1 MVCRNC
7 KKKKSIK
14 LFSLGQLFYTGKF
27 GKNKNSRIRKG
38 TISLVKCNSCGLV
51 QLDRKFDP
59 RYLYGKDYGYRSGI
73 NQTMTNHLS
82 KITSKL
88 SKFVKLNNDD
98 QVLDIASNDGTL
110 LNSYL
115 NKKITK
121 IGIDPTIN
129 KFLKYYKN
137 IDYKISDF
145 FSLNAFKKLKL
156 RKKIVIVTACAVFYD
171 LSDPNKFLNDVS
183 KILDNKRGIF
193 YLEFQDLLSV
203 IKNLLFDTI
212 CHEHLEYYSLSV
224 VIRMLEKNNL
234 KLINVKRNNIN
245 GGSLGLIITHKQSN
259 YKKNVS
265 NIRKLILEEKKYKL
279 ESKKT
284 YDIFYNKILVL
295 KEKLNKLIKKILSEK
310 KVIHG
315 YGASTK
321 GNVLLQF
328 FQLNNNMIKYIADR
342 NIKKKNLFTPG
353 TKIKIVTEK
362 FSRSLKPNYYLV
374 LPWHFK
380 DEILKREK
388 KIRKNG
394 TKFIFP
400 LPKLIVK

>member
-1 MVCRNC
+1 M
-7 KKKKSIK
+7 
-14 LFSLGQLFYTGKF
+14 
-27 GKNKNSRIRKG
+27 
-38 TISLVKCNSCGLV
+38 
-51 QLDRKFDP
+51 
-59 RYLYGKDYGYRSGI
+59 
-73 NQTMTNHLS
+73 
-82 KITSKL
+82 
-88 SKFVKLNNDD
+88 
-98 QVLDIASNDGTL
+98 
-110 LNSYL
+110 
-115 NKKITK
+115 
-121 IGIDPTIN
+121 
-129 KFLKYYKN
+129 
-137 IDYKISDF
+137 
-145 FSLNAFKKLKL
+145 
-156 RKKIVIVTACAVFYD
+156 
-171 LSDPNKFLNDVS
+171 
-183 KILDNKRGIF
+183 
-193 YLEFQDLLSV
+193 
-203 IKNLLFDTI
+203 LFDTI

-234 KLINVKRNNIN
+234 KLISVKRNNIN

-353 TKIKIVTEK
+353 TK
-362 FSRSLKPNYYLV
+362 SGCN
-374 LPWHFK
+374 
-380 DEILKREK
+380 
-388 KIRKNG
+388 
-394 TKFIFP
+394 
-400 LPKLIVK
+400 